1 MKFAMYCIARIS
13 GASRSMLAEKI
24 TASSRLG
31 IVAESSGRRQNYTVR
46 SAEVQGKGTVE
57 SFAEIFKI
65 ASRIGHFPGVRD
77 VCNNCNNGAGH

>member
-13 GASRSMLAEKI
+13 SASRSMLAEKI
-24 TASSRLG
+24 TASSRL
-31 IVAESSGRRQNYTVR
+31 AESSGRRQNYTVR
-46 SAEVQGKGTVE
+46 SAEVQSKGTVE